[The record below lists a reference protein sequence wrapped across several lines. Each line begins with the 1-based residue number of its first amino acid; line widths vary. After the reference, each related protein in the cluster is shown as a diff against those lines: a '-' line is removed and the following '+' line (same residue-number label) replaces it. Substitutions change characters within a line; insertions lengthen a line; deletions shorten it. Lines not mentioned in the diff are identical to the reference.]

1 MEISARSFEMIQVE
15 FSNGLILSVEFM
27 VSKIAYFIKQ
37 TRTLRKSGPR
47 MFSKSRPY
55 MKIHYMSE
63 KLIFDEFKCQG
74 VDFNYHNSFLKFYP
88 NNPKLRHFCFYAK
101 FCN

>member
-1 MEISARSFEMIQVE
+1 MIQVE

-27 VSKIAYFIKQ
+27 FSNIACFIKR

-47 MFSKSRPY
+47 TFSKSGPIR
-55 MKIHYMSE
+55 KFTIWVKNSFLANS
-63 KLIFDEFKCQG
+63 KFQD
-74 VDFNYHNSFLKFYP
+74 VDFKYDNSFLKFYP
-88 NNPKLRHFCFYAK
+88 NNPKFRHFCFYVK